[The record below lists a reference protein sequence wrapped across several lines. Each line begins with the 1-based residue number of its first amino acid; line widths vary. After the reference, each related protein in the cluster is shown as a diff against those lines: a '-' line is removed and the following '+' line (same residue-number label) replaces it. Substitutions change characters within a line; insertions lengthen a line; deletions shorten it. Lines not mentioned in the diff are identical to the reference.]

1 MSTPLP
7 VGPLSPYVSPTT
19 LGQAPTGISWSNIV
33 PGRDASEGQKIAE
46 MANICARSTGM
57 VDSACNQPLRATVD
71 SVVLYGPG
79 GPGARVWAPPNGGIE
94 PAVLILKRWPIL
106 QVNSIQV
113 AQNTFPV
120 VWSAVP
126 SGNWSVQNP
135 VSGLYGSVAPTAAAE
150 GGQGVLVSSQYV
162 NWWFGR
168 NGYAI
173 EVQYLNG
180 WPHCGLTAAVASGAS
195 TITVDDCT
203 AWAITSPLTG
213 YTGATGTVYDAG
225 QQEVVQ
231 VTTASATSGP
241 GTLTLAAPLQSSHA
255 AGTIVSTLPPNVGW
269 AAIMFCI
276 SQALARG
283 ATSTTVHQVPG
294 GPSGSGP
301 MGPKE
306 WAACAKAALSD
317 YSRII

>member
-7 VGPLSPYVSPTT
+7 VGPLSPYVSPEY
-19 LGQAPTGISWSNIV
+19 LAQAPTGISWDNII
-33 PGRDASEGQKIAE
+33 PGRNASEGQKIAE
-46 MANICARSTGM
+46 MANICARSTAM
-57 VDSACNQPLRATVD
+57 CDEAANQPLRATTD

-79 GPGARVWAPPNGGIE
+79 VRVWAPQGCSIQ
-94 PAVLILKRWPIL
+94 PAILILKRWPVL
-106 QVNSIQV
+106 QVNSVQV
-113 AQNTFPV
+113 TQNTLPV
-120 VWSAVP
+120 GPWTTVP
-126 SGNWSVQNP
+126 VGSYSVQNP
-135 VSGLYGSVAPTAAAE
+135 VSGLYGSIAPTAAAE
-150 GGQGVLVSSQYV
+150 GGQGILVSSQYI
-162 NWWFGR
+162 NWAFGR

-173 EVQYLNG
+173 EVNYNNG
-180 WPHCGLTAAVASGAS
+180 WPHCGLTDTVTSGES
-195 TITVDDCT
+195 EIQVDDCT

-255 AGTIVSTLPPNVGW
+255 AGTIVSSLPPNVGW
-269 AAIMFCI
+269 AAIMFCV

-283 ATSTTVHQVPG
+283 ATSTTVHQIPG
-294 GPSGSGP
+294 GPGGSGP

-306 WAACAKAALSD
+306 WAACGKEALGD